1 MGAALE
7 SQDAESAHYA
17 HPGEEVLP
25 GFVLQWAPERAGE
38 CEERQHNDQRASNGR
53 CAQTDNELDM
63 HVNLAQTDNELHMH
77 VNLEGSSSMSAA
89 FFVAQRAIHQ
99 KAAPLTCDTRDTRCE
114 RTRAAFTAHRHAAP
128 NR

>member
-25 GFVLQWAPERAGE
+25 GFVLRLAPERAGE
-38 CEERQHNDQRASNGR
+38 CEERQHNNQRASKGR

-63 HVNLAQTDNELHMH
+63 HVNL
-77 VNLEGSSSMSAA
+77 EGSSSMSAA
-89 FFVAQRAIHQ
+89 FIVAQRAIHQ
-99 KAAPLTCDTRDTRCE
+99 KAAPLT
-114 RTRAAFTAHRHAAP
+114 
-128 NR
+128 